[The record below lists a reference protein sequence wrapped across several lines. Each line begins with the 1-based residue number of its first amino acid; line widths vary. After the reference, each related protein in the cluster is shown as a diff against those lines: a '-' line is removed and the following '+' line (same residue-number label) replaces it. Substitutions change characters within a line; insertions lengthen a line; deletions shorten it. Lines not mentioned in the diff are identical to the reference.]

1 MTYIITIIVLLAS
14 FILMAAGLLLAKKT
28 LKRGCSLGDDCTCKN
43 DPQKSVSE
51 DCEHKI
57 K

>member
-1 MTYIITIIVLLAS
+1 MTYFITIVVLLAL
-14 FILMAAGLLLAKKT
+14 FILMALGLILAKKT

-43 DPQKSVSE
+43 DPKKSPPE